1 MEKHRATLT
10 DKERRKLVAI
20 VTKGR
25 NKASYIQRAHILL
38 KSAAGKTDAEIS
50 QWLYISESTVR
61 RTRLR
66 FCEAG
71 MDAALEDEV
80 PTEHEPL
87 LTEQQ
92 EGHLVALAC
101 SAPPEIYVRFSS
113 DMQNDISLEA
123 QERLCRQKIAERGG
137 VVIDVYSDSAQ
148 SGWSLDRDGF
158 QRLQADAARD
168 RFDAIMVWKFDRW

>member
-1 MEKHRATLT
+1 MEKHCVILT

-38 KSAAGKTDAEIS
+38 KSADGKTDADIS

-71 MDAALEDEV
+71 IDMALDDEA
-80 PTEHEPL
+80 PAEREPL
-87 LTEQQ
+87 LNEQQ

-101 SAPPEIYVRFSS
+101 SVPPEGREHWT
-113 DMQNDISLEA
+113 LELLTK
-123 QERLCRQKIAERGG
+123 RLIADG
-137 VVIDVYSDSAQ
+137 VVDSISVESVRLLLQ
-148 SGWSLDRDGF
+148 KNISNPGRYVSGAF
-158 QRLQADAARD
+158 PT
-168 RFDAIMVWKFDRW
+168 

>member
-1 MEKHRATLT
+1 MEKHRVTLT
-10 DKERRKLVAI
+10 DKERRKLIAI

-38 KSAAGKTDAEIS
+38 KSADGKTDAEVS

-71 MDAALEDEV
+71 MDAALADEA
-80 PTEHEPL
+80 PAEREAL
-87 LTEQQ
+87 LSEQQ

-101 SAPPEIYVRFSS
+101 SAPPQGRERWT
-113 DMQNDISLEA
+113 LELLT
-123 QERLCRQKIAERGG
+123 QRLIADG
-137 VVIDVYSDSAQ
+137 VVDCISVESVRLLLQKNISNPGRYV
-148 SGWSLDRDGF
+148 SGVF
-158 QRLQADAARD
+158 PN
-168 RFDAIMVWKFDRW
+168 

>member
-1 MEKHRATLT
+1 MEKHTVTLT
-10 DKERRKLVAI
+10 EKERRKLVAI

-25 NKASYIQRAHILL
+25 NKASFIQRAHILL
-38 KSAAGKTDAEIS
+38 KSADGKTDADIS

-71 MDAALEDEV
+71 VDAALTDEV
-80 PTEHEPL
+80 PVEREPL

-101 SAPPEIYVRFSS
+101 SAPPEGRERWTLELLTQRF
-113 DMQNDISLEA
+113 
-123 QERLCRQKIAERGG
+123 IAEG
-137 VVIDVYSDSAQ
+137 VVGSISVESVRLILQKNISNPGKYVSGAFQ
-148 SGWSLDRDGF
+148 S
-158 QRLQADAARD
+158 
-168 RFDAIMVWKFDRW
+168 